1 MKKFIYFSAPWC
13 GPCRMFG
20 PVMERISQSGIPVEK
35 INVDNAPQ
43 VAAAYIVS
51 VPTTILV
58 DDQGKEISRFVG
70 AKSEAEV
77 KAIYG

>member
-1 MKKFIYFSAPWC
+1 
-13 GPCRMFG
+13 MFG

-43 VAAAYIVS
+43 VAAAYIVKS

-77 KAIYG
+77 KALYG

>member
-1 MKKFIYFSAPWC
+1 
-13 GPCRMFG
+13 MFG

-43 VAAAYIVS
+43 VAAAYIVKS